1 MMPQPSTAPE
11 PEGWDPEEEDHS
23 PCPQDL
29 GDEEYSAGPDA
40 ASMEGAISK
49 FMEGLQ
55 VQERSGFPQIHRLL
69 SRLPVPVQKKS
80 RSMTHAEAL
89 EGRYLP
95 NMSEEERKRFTPSE
109 LILYKHA
116 LEYKWTVEQLKK
128 GVLPSLWWAGSLFCH
143 CIWLVTRLR
152 LSLTCSAS
160 ARKRASHLAVPTL
173 LLWTDDGAAISTKST
188 RGCGS
193 LGAASPA
200 LGACPSSRLGRGS
213 KSQAM
218 HGTSGQP
225 RQNGLARRLEPDSK

>member
-1 MMPQPSTAPE
+1 MHRLVYTFFTGIYSDILLCAGFRGTHRDSMMPQPSTAPE

-80 RSMTHAEAL
+80 RSH
-89 EGRYLP
+89 
-95 NMSEEERKRFTPSE
+95 
-109 LILYKHA
+109 
-116 LEYKWTVEQLKK
+116 
-128 GVLPSLWWAGSLFCH
+128 
-143 CIWLVTRLR
+143 WLT
-152 LSLTCSAS
+152 
-160 ARKRASHLAVPTL
+160 
-173 LLWTDDGAAISTKST
+173 TKST
-188 RGCGS
+188 RGCGN
-193 LGAASPA
+193 LDAASPA
-200 LGACPSSRLGRGS
+200 LGACPSSRLGRGRTPR
-213 KSQAM
+213 AM